1 MDGMSALSLVLRAEK
16 GETGSSLW
24 SFACFFCVL
33 CGYYVLRPLRDEM
46 GLQGGV
52 ENLPWLFSATFA
64 AMCAAVPL
72 FGFAASRLARQRLV
86 PWTYLF
92 FVANVLVFYAL
103 FASGVTPV
111 WVARSFFV
119 WVSVFNLFVV
129 SLFWSLMADL
139 FRPAQAARLFGFI
152 SAGGSCGALTGPTLT
167 ALLAAP
173 LGTANLLLVSCGFL
187 GLALLCIGAL
197 VRGAEAPGA
206 SSPEGSDAG
215 VIGGTTWSGLAQI
228 ARSPYLLGIVAYV
241 LLYTVLL
248 GFAYL
253 ELARLVA
260 ATYQDSAQ
268 RTALFAQVDLA
279 VNVLTLLGQLF
290 LVTKLVENL
299 GVGAALALLPALG
312 VAGFIAIGLAPALAV
327 LIAFQIIRRAADYAI
342 ARPAREML
350 FTVLPREAKYK
361 SKNFIDTVVFRG
373 GDAASGWVYAAL
385 KGLGSSLAGL
395 ATAAIPGAI
404 LWLAVGLWLGRQ
416 HARQILR
423 RPPRARPRARRARRS
438 RPRDEPAPWCR
449 RRARRSRCSC
459 PPSRRN
465 SGRQRRRA
473 A

>member
-1 MDGMSALSLVLRAEK
+1 MRRMAAVTRIFRTER
-16 GETGSSLW
+16 GELGPSLW
-24 SFACFFCVL
+24 SFGCFFCVL

-46 GLQGGV
+46 GVQSGV

-64 AMCAAVPL
+64 AMCAVVPL
-72 FGFAASRLARQRLV
+72 FGFAASRLPRRGLV
-86 PWTYLF
+86 LWTYLF

-103 FASGVTPV
+103 FERGIAPHA
-111 WVARSFFV
+111 VARAFFV

-152 SAGGSCGALTGPTLT
+152 SAGGSCGALVGPILT
-167 ALLAAP
+167 AVLAAP
-173 LGTANLLLVSCGFL
+173 LGTANLLLVSAAF
-187 GLALLCIGAL
+187 LALAL
-197 VRGAEAPGA
+197 VCIRALVHGAEPSGLGRLDAA
-206 SSPEGSDAG
+206 SPDS
-215 VIGGTTWSGLAQI
+215 IGGTTWSGVAVI

-253 ELARLVA
+253 ELARLVSE
-260 ATYQDSAQ
+260 TYRDSAQ

-290 LVTKLVENL
+290 LVSRLVEKL

-312 VAGFIAIGLAPALAV
+312 LVGFVVIGIAPTLAV
-327 LIAFQIIRRAADYAI
+327 LVVFQVLRRATDYAV

-350 FTVLPREAKYK
+350 FTVLHREAKYK

-373 GDAASGWVYAAL
+373 GDTVSGWVYAAL
-385 KGLGSSLAGL
+385 KGLGLGIAGL

-404 LWLAVGLWLGRQ
+404 LWLAVGLWLGAR
-416 HARQILR
+416 HARLR
-423 RPPRARPRARRARRS
+423 S
-438 RPRDEPAPWCR
+438 
-449 RRARRSRCSC
+449 
-459 PPSRRN
+459 
-465 SGRQRRRA
+465 
-473 A
+473 